1 MKRKIESLLKESSL
15 TETKNGEVA
24 SHSYGSKNQRERL
37 KNICEMSLE
46 KFTGDI
52 LEIGAHI
59 GLTTKIFCEL
69 ARKHNRKV
77 YVIDPWNGEQQGGSG
92 EYNKFMINTKGYEDV
107 LVLKKQSSLTEESR
121 NIIRENNF
129 AFCFVDGLHTRDA
142 CRYDIESCINQKG
155 IIAVDDLTWS
165 PGLKDLVFEFSEKY
179 KRKNVVNNKIRE
191 GYII

>member
-1 MKRKIESLLKESSL
+1 MKNEIEKIIESTIG
-15 TETKNGEVA
+15 TETKKGEVKN
-24 SHSYGSKNQRERL
+24 HSYGSKNQRERL
-37 KNICEMSLE
+37 KRICELSLNNTE
-46 KFTGDI
+46 GDI

-69 ARKHNRKV
+69 ARKYNRKV
-77 YVIDPWNGEQQGGSG
+77 MVIDPWNGQQEGNQSVYV
-92 EYNKFMINTKGYEDV
+92 EFMKNTKGYDDV
-107 LVLKKQSSLTEESR
+107 LTVHRQSSLLPESR
-121 NIIRENNF
+121 EIIQNNKF
-129 AFCFVDGLHTRDA
+129 AMCFVDGLHTKDA

-165 PGLKDLVFEFSEKY
+165 PGLKDLVFGFSEKY